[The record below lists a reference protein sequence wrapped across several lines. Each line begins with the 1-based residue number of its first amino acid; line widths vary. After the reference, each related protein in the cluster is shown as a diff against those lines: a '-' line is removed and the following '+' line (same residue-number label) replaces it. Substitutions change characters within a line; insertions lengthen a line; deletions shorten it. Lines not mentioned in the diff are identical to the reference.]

1 MREIATVFS
10 CLIIS
15 PITGS
20 SFSILVFISLLVV
33 FFLLGLI
40 FGLINNPERK
50 RKEKKL
56 VNEEQK
62 VKLQNT
68 EVNNTLE
75 QDNLANENK
84 RSAAPTQS
92 DPIHYNYW

>member
-20 SFSILVFISLLVV
+20 IFSILIFISLLAA

-40 FGLINNPERK
+40 FGLISNPERK

-56 VNEEQK
+56 VSEEQK
-62 VKLQNT
+62 VTLQNT
-68 EVNNTLE
+68 DVNNTLE
-75 QDNLANENK
+75 QDNLVNENK
-84 RSAAPTQS
+84 RSAAPAPS
-92 DPIHYNYW
+92 DPVHYNYW